1 MKKVVRILL
10 IAAMLVGLFAV
21 RSVSAQ
27 EAVTGKKMALVVK
40 FLGNPMFMH
49 LKEVMEEAVV
59 DSGNTLDTYDAAN
72 DAQKEANLFTD
83 LITN

>member
-40 FLGNPMFMH
+40 FLGNPIFR
-49 LKEVMEEAVV
+49 
-59 DSGNTLDTYDAAN
+59 
-72 DAQKEANLFTD
+72 
-83 LITN
+83 

>member
-40 FLGNPMFMH
+40 SKVLAAMTA
-49 LKEVMEEAVV
+49 LEQAQRDRKSVV
-59 DSGNTLDTYDAAN
+59 
-72 DAQKEANLFTD
+72 
-83 LITN
+83 

>member
-40 FLGNPMFMH
+40 FLGNPISVI
-49 LKEVMEEAVV
+49 LKR
-59 DSGNTLDTYDAAN
+59 SLS
-72 DAQKEANLFTD
+72 
-83 LITN
+83 